1 MPVSAT
7 RLAEHR
13 DARFHTPP
21 GPPVLDPEDRRTPGQ
36 RDRDRIQYTSAFRR
50 LDGITQVVA
59 PTEGH
64 VFHNRLTHTL
74 EVAQIGRRLAEKL
87 LREQH
92 ADDIAAAGGL
102 DPDVV
107 EAAALAH
114 DLGHPPFGHV
124 AEETLC
130 AWLDRTGSFQDGF
143 EGNAQSFRIVT
154 RLAVRRDDVPGLD
167 LTRATLNAV
176 LKYPWGRATSGKH
189 RRKWGAYHTE
199 EEYLTW
205 ARRVI
210 DAPDVV
216 LSAEIRSVEAELMDW
231 ADDVAYSV
239 HDVEDFYR
247 AGLIPI
253 DRITR
258 KQSAERDRFLH
269 NAFER
274 RHREGTVLPYPE
286 DDLSRVFT
294 EVMLGLFPQTELY
307 VGTREQRAALRRST
321 SKMISRYIGAVT
333 FAPPTTARPR
343 WIAIDPELGMEVAML
358 KELTWYYVVN
368 NPTLA
373 TQRHGQRRVI
383 ESLLEM
389 FMAAAASRKD
399 WVLFPE
405 GYREQLE
412 LRARDASGSSDEQTR
427 VVIDLVASMT
437 EQQAIRTYHKLTGV
451 SLGSVLD
458 PLGL

>member
-1 MPVSAT
+1 MMVDVT
-7 RLAEHR
+7 RLAAHR
-13 DARFHTPP
+13 DARYHDDVRAVATD
-21 GPPVLDPEDRRTPGQ
+21 DPSDRRSPGQ

-50 LDGITQVVA
+50 LNGITQVVA

-64 VFHNRLTHTL
+64 VFHNRLTHTF

-87 LREQH
+87 LREH
-92 ADDIAAAGGL
+92 HPDAIAAYGGL

-130 AWLDRTGSFQDGF
+130 DRLDRMVSFQDGF

-154 RLAVRRDDVPGLD
+154 RLSVRRDGLPGLD

-176 LKYPWGRATSGKH
+176 LKYPWVRATSGKQQ
-189 RRKWGAYHTE
+189 RKWGAYHTE
-199 EEYLTW
+199 KEYLAW
-205 ARRVI
+205 ARRMPNPPGGVMA
-210 DAPDVV
+210 DGV
-216 LSAEIRSVEAELMDW
+216 RSVEAELMDW

-239 HDVEDFYR
+239 HDVEDFFR

-253 DRITR
+253 DRIAR
-258 KQSAERDRFLH
+258 RQGAERERFLRD
-269 NAFER
+269 AFER
-274 RHREGTVLPYPE
+274 RRREGTALPYAE

-294 EVMLGLFPQTELY
+294 EVMLGLFPQTEPY
-307 VGTREQRAALRRST
+307 AGTRSQRAALRTFTST
-321 SKMISRYIGAVT
+321 LISRYIGAVAL
-333 FAPPTTARPR
+333 APPAGGRLGHVTL
-343 WIAIDPELGMEVAML
+343 DDELAMEVAML

-368 NPTLA
+368 NPALA
-373 TQRHGQRRVI
+373 LQRHGQRRVI
-383 ESLLEM
+383 EGLLDL
-389 FMAAAASRKD
+389 FMGAAGSPKD

-405 GYREQLE
+405 AYREQLE
-412 LRARDASGSSDEQTR
+412 RAAPGDEQTR

-437 EQQAIRTYHKLTGV
+437 EQQAVRAYHKLMGV